1 MLTLMRC
8 IRSDSRKFRRTLMLP
23 IHIFVPAVISA
34 LFLAYYSVSPWKTE
48 LKLSG
53 FLEFIAVGFPLII
66 GLISAKAIEQEAQA
80 GSFQNM
86 LCGMKSRTA
95 VYLSKLILLF
105 VLGVISVFLAVG
117 IFGVFFKAVPA
128 YLYLKAIGILIVSN
142 IFLYVLHQFVSLGLG
157 RGASIG
163 LGIAE
168 SVISALAI
176 TGLGDGRWYFIPCA
190 WGARLSDYLVCIWSN
205 PASFSVGNAETIKG
219 ILIAGISSIIALV
232 ASILWFRNW
241 EGRKTYD

>member
-1 MLTLMRC
+1 MRC
-8 IRSDSRKFRRTLMLP
+8 IRSDSKKFKRTLMLP
-23 IHIFVPAVISA
+23 IHIFVPVVISA

-53 FLEFIAVGFPLII
+53 FLEFIAISFPLII
-66 GLISAKAIEQEAQA
+66 GLISAKAIEQEGQA

-86 LCGMKSRTA
+86 LCGIKSRTI

-105 VLGVISVFLAVG
+105 VLGIISVLLAVG
-117 IFGVFFKAVPA
+117 IFGGFFKTAPA
-128 YLYLKAIGILIVSN
+128 ILYFEAIGVLIISN
-142 IFLYVLHQFVSLGLG
+142 IFIYVLHQFVSFRFG

-168 SVISALAI
+168 SLISALAL
-176 TGLGDGRWYFIPCA
+176 TGLGDGKWYFIPCA
-190 WGARLSDYLVCIWSN
+190 WGGRLCDYLVYIWSN
-205 PASFSVGNAETIKG
+205 PASFLIGNTEIIKG
-219 ILIAGISSIIALV
+219 ILIAGISSPIAII